1 VKTGIPS
8 KVLKPT
14 CLPGKETDVRSHAA
28 VAEHNLISIRRRL
41 RDTSDPGHPTGTADV
56 DRASPIQPRHHQ
68 HVALAK
74 PLGGFARCPELD
86 GTRIAYRVLRRCNI
100 QRGIV
105 MNEDRVVGAAKNF
118 GGKVEEG
125 FGRVTGDTKRQAEGL
140 ADQAMGAAQNIYGQ
154 AKDSAAD
161 AAEVVK
167 KGASNAEDF
176 VRRVIERQPYT
187 AVAVAFAIG
196 LVLGWRGRK
205 YD

>member
-1 VKTGIPS
+1 
-8 KVLKPT
+8 
-14 CLPGKETDVRSHAA
+14 
-28 VAEHNLISIRRRL
+28 
-41 RDTSDPGHPTGTADV
+41 
-56 DRASPIQPRHHQ
+56 
-68 HVALAK
+68 
-74 PLGGFARCPELD
+74 
-86 GTRIAYRVLRRCNI
+86 
-100 QRGIV
+100 

>member
-1 VKTGIPS
+1 
-8 KVLKPT
+8 
-14 CLPGKETDVRSHAA
+14 
-28 VAEHNLISIRRRL
+28 
-41 RDTSDPGHPTGTADV
+41 
-56 DRASPIQPRHHQ
+56 
-68 HVALAK
+68 
-74 PLGGFARCPELD
+74 
-86 GTRIAYRVLRRCNI
+86 
-100 QRGIV
+100 

-118 GGKVEEG
+118 GGKAEEG

-161 AAEVVK
+161 AAEVGK

-176 VRRVIERQPYT
+176 VRRVIESQPYT

-196 LVLGWRGRK
+196 VALGWRGRK